1 MSILV
6 GTVVAYGAVVDG
18 GSPPPDGW
26 MLCDGRALSRQQ
38 YAELFAVIGTLHGG
52 GDGVTTFNLP
62 DYRGRFHRG
71 QDEGTGN
78 DPDANKRDGALIGGL
93 PGDRVGTVQRDAT
106 AVPTG
111 PGNAFV
117 LAETGKHRH
126 DVRHLPVDKSWYEIA
141 GTYYAEWT
149 DDATDSSTS
158 GKHSHTVTGGGDW
171 ETVPKSIYVHYLI
184 ACGDVAP

>member
-1 MSILV
+1 
-6 GTVVAYGAVVDG
+6 
-18 GSPPPDGW
+18 
-26 MLCDGRALSRQQ
+26 
-38 YAELFAVIGTLHGG
+38 
-52 GDGVTTFNLP
+52 
-62 DYRGRFHRG
+62 
-71 QDEGTGN
+71 
-78 DPDANKRDGALIGGL
+78 
-93 PGDRVGTVQRDAT
+93 
-106 AVPTG
+106 

-117 LAETGKHRH
+117 LAESGKHRH

-171 ETVPKSIYVHYLI
+171 ETVPTSIYVHYLI